1 MPPLADKGEKMPR
14 TTAPLS
20 TTGLSMPS
28 DFPVADY
35 DSVHKKVQ
43 PHVQT
48 AADIY
53 EQFGGAWNA
62 LSYRFLAVAEYE
74 AAFDASLTSVG
85 SSPVPTER
93 YRQERDL
100 FGFFSNGFAV
110 LETAFYGL
118 FSLGALLSPQN
129 FPIATCKDKRKISP
143 TSTAAAITKA
153 FPSDPINL
161 VISAILNDPDYLE
174 WRDIRNILTHRVA
187 PCRKFFEG
195 GDDDPTDQ
203 WKIKSIPLNGALASE
218 RRADLSRLTSVLLQ
232 GIDQFAKSRL

>member
-1 MPPLADKGEKMPR
+1 MPS

-43 PHVQT
+43 PHAQT

-118 FSLGALLSPQN
+118 FSLGALI
-129 FPIATCKDKRKISP
+129 F
-143 TSTAAAITKA
+143 
-153 FPSDPINL
+153 
-161 VISAILNDPDYLE
+161 
-174 WRDIRNILTHRVA
+174 
-187 PCRKFFEG
+187 G
-195 GDDDPTDQ
+195 G
-203 WKIKSIPLNGALASE
+203 G
-218 RRADLSRLTSVLLQ
+218 
-232 GIDQFAKSRL
+232 